1 MTKKDEKGR
10 IILGDNMK
18 SKDKKRKY
26 IRITLKNIII
36 SCFFSIII
44 LFCILFYNYY
54 ITKNEVYAK
63 EINNSKVDNVQI
75 SKAQTINL
83 EEIVNNNTQNK
94 QKEEY
99 VIEDID
105 LEYITKYQSNDKLAK
120 GAIQVVQEGREGKQQ
135 ITKKKIYENGEVIS
149 EEQVN
154 SKVTK
159 AAVNKIVEIG
169 TGDYT
174 SNYKVKAGDVVY
186 VTSDR
191 ASIMAEPDENAQKVA
206 TLAKEKELRV
216 LSVQNDW
223 FRISSSD
230 VIGYIK
236 IENTT
241 NLNQN
246 SNQKERTEKT
256 EKTDSSNSI
265 EKISFDM
272 ALNKPSGLSL
282 KQFKKVLNDSKDTN
296 KVFANNAEY
305 FYYIEKQYN
314 INGIFVAAVG
324 IHESAWGTSTIS
336 KQKNNLFG
344 YGAYDSNPYNGA
356 YNFSNYSECIDL
368 ISRVFVK
375 YYLNPSGTAI
385 YGGER
390 AVGTYYNGSTL
401 NDINK
406 RYATDKNWANRVY
419 AHMKYLYNKL

>member
-26 IRITLKNIII
+26 IKIALKNIII

-63 EINNSKVDNVQI
+63 EINNSNVDNIEI
-75 SKAQTINL
+75 SKAQAINL
-83 EEIVNNNTQNK
+83 DEILNKNTKNK

-99 VIEDID
+99 ITENMD

-120 GAIQVVQEGREGKQQ
+120 GIIQVIQEGREGKQQ
-135 ITKKKIYENGEVIS
+135 ITKKKTYENGEIIS

-154 SKVTK
+154 SKITK

-169 TGDYT
+169 TGDYI

-191 ASIMAEPDENAQKVA
+191 ANIMANPNEDAQKVA
-206 TLAKEKELRV
+206 TLVKGRELKII
-216 LSVQNDW
+216 SIQNDW
-223 FRISSSD
+223 YKISSFD
-230 VIGYIK
+230 VTGYVK

-241 NLNQN
+241 YINKDNENEQETN
-246 SNQKERTEKT
+246 IAN
-256 EKTDSSNSI
+256 SSNSI
-265 EKISFDM
+265 LKPSFDM
-272 ALNKPSGLSL
+272 LLNKPSGLSL
-282 KQFKKVLNDSKDTN
+282 GQFKKVLNDSKDIN
-296 KVFANNAEY
+296 KVFINNAEY

-314 INGIFVAAVG
+314 INGIFVASVG
-324 IHESAWGTSTIS
+324 IHESAWGTSKIS
-336 KQKNNLFG
+336 KEKNNLFG

-356 YNFSNYSECIDL
+356 YSFSNYSECIDL

-375 YYLNPSGTAI
+375 YYLNPSGTNI
-385 YGGER
+385 YGGEK
-390 AVGTYYNGSTL
+390 AVGTYYSGSTL
-401 NDINK
+401 KDINK
-406 RYATDKNWANRVY
+406 RYATDKNWATSVY
-419 AHMKYLYNKL
+419 THMKYLYNKL